1 MAPLELL
8 PNIAV
13 YAPSE
18 TMRKA
23 WPLPID
29 SLYVYLDALAYVES
43 RGRVTAHNSDT
54 DAYGMFQFLPPT
66 WAMVGVQRSSS
77 AAAQLA
83 AEERLLILDLG
94 WLYSLQLDD
103 GRTWKQAWE
112 LAGKPFVMLAVA
124 LASIHH
130 NGRTNFKNRTIG
142 PRGRAHAD
150 AFMTRLQANGGMSKT
165 YVVVSPDETGGID
178 GTIEKIGASARSLAV
193 LALVGFGIYYYLTK
207 R

>member
-8 PNIAV
+8 PNIAA

-29 SLYVYLDALAYVES
+29 SLYLYLDALAYVES
-43 RGRVTAHNSDT
+43 RGRVTARNSDT
-54 DAYGMFQFLPPT
+54 DAYGMFQFLPST

-94 WLYSLQLDD
+94 WLYALQLDD
-103 GRTWKQAWE
+103 GTWKQAWE
-112 LAGKPFVMLAVA
+112 AAGKPFVMLAVA

-130 NGRTNFKNRTIG
+130 DGRRNFKDRTIG
-142 PRGRAHAD
+142 PRGRAHAE
-150 AFMTRLQANGGMSKT
+150 AIMKRLQENGGMSKT
-165 YVVVSPDETGGID
+165 YVVVTPDETGGID
-178 GTIEKIGASARSLAV
+178 STIEKIGTSARSLAV

-207 R
+207 K